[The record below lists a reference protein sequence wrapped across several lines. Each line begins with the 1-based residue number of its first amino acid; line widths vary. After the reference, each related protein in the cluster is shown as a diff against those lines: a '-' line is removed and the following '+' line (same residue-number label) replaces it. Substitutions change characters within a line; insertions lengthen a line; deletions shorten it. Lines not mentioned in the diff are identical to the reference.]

1 VIKGYEGLEVDVF
14 FTPSFQ
20 ALVDVKYAARAPGAT
35 ALAPPF
41 KDAFAAGFFEE
52 KPAFDAAFE
61 AEPPLA
67 LAELGEEVAAAGG
80 RDGGALRVLRSTLA
94 AAGPALRGLHARL
107 QPLLLFF
114 VDAAQSIDQDDPRWE
129 LLLAVETAGPGG
141 AAEVVGFATLYN
153 FWVFPDRRRLRVS
166 QVLVLPPHQGRGV
179 GSLLLR
185 AASAVAER
193 SGAVDLTVSATATR
207 SWGVYMRVCGWVV
220 GGGGVLLLGVRK
232 AVCCMSDGDSGGS
245 ASPLLVSPASRRRRH
260 HIELPRALPAQYED
274 PTDDLKTLRDR
285 LDLQRMAAL
294 DGLPAAAE
302 AHIAAALAA
311 AAPGAAPAPAT
322 SGGQLVPP
330 PAVLA
335 RLQRELRMN
344 KGQARRMWETLL
356 YATAAPAGPD
366 AVAAVEGQVRAALG
380 AAVAAAKQ
388 DSRGKSLR
396 DFKGHGERPDFAM
409 FRGAAPAGAV
419 TAGAVVPVEGV
430 SAELQGEEIEAAVA
444 ARVAEMRRVVGLAG
458 AGGSESGEEGL
469 EAIEEGEEEE

>member
-220 GGGGVLLLGVRK
+220 GGGGSCYWAFGKLCAACLTATQGAQRLR
-232 AVCCMSDGDSGGS
+232 CWSR
-245 ASPLLVSPASRRRRH
+245 PLH
-260 HIELPRALPAQYED
+260 
-274 PTDDLKTLRDR
+274 
-285 LDLQRMAAL
+285 
-294 DGLPAAAE
+294 AAADITSSCR
-302 AHIAAALAA
+302 ARCPRSTRTPPTTSKLC
-311 AAPGAAPAPAT
+311 AT
-322 SGGQLVPP
+322 GWTCSAWRRWMACPPRPRRTSPPPWPPPP
-330 PAVLA
+330 PAPRPRPPPPA
-335 RLQRELRMN
+335 
-344 KGQARRMWETLL
+344 ASWSRRPRCW
-356 YATAAPAGPD
+356 PAC
-366 AVAAVEGQVRAALG
+366 
-380 AAVAAAKQ
+380 
-388 DSRGKSLR
+388 S
-396 DFKGHGERPDFAM
+396 
-409 FRGAAPAGAV
+409 
-419 TAGAVVPVEGV
+419 
-430 SAELQGEEIEAAVA
+430 
-444 ARVAEMRRVVGLAG
+444 
-458 AGGSESGEEGL
+458 GSC
-469 EAIEEGEEEE
+469 A